1 MAINK
6 MFGGMTIFP
15 PGGITMKV
23 VGPGLEVQVY
33 TRDLTDGQAEAFPK
47 LIRLYR
53 KLNQKTRVVDIA
65 VNCTGKVGFG
75 QPDTYRVRVR
85 YKNV

>member
-1 MAINK
+1 MAINR
-6 MFGGMTIFP
+6 IFAGFP
-15 PGGITMKV
+15 INIPGGSPMNML
-23 VGPGLEVQVY
+23 GGLEVQAY
-33 TRDLTDGQAEAFPK
+33 TRDLTDGQAEALPK

-53 KLNQKTRVVDIA
+53 KLNQKTKVADIA

-85 YKNV
+85 YRRV